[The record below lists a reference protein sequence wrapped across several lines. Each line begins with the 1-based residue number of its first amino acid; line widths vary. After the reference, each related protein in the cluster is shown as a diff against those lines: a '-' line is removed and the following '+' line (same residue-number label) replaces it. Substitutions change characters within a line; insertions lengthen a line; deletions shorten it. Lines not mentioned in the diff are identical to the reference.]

1 MAAGSIGEDRRG
13 GTLHRQARAGSR
25 GSGFGTVA
33 TEFIGG
39 DSASQRRGCR
49 SGGEDAD
56 EAGGGAI
63 AGHSRDICVN
73 HAGSFRQWRLAN
85 LPASPCKAQA
95 FSCGRFLGSR
105 PRRPP
110 FNVGGVRSTTCR
122 ATALIGA
129 NSTNNRGQCRDES
142 GWRIA
147 GWLRYSRARDWREE
161 QLRARGEGVVLA
173 SHRLFGSGGGGWRD
187 GWGRLCGSG
196 QVVDAETG
204 SAGIHPGGGSRG
216 GRIAPR
222 ARDWREIHL
231 CPRIRPAI
239 RAPHRIAHSGGSF
252 FPVIVPKIC
261 SCI

>member
-1 MAAGSIGEDRRG
+1 MAAESIGEDRRG

-56 EAGGGAI
+56 EAGGGAM

-122 ATALIGA
+122 VTALIGA

-147 GWLRYSRARDWREE
+147 GWLRYSRARDLREE
-161 QLRARGEGVVLA
+161 QPRARGEGVLLA

-204 SAGIHPGGGSRG
+204 SAGIQPG
-216 GRIAPR
+216 A
-222 ARDWREIHL
+222 
-231 CPRIRPAI
+231 
-239 RAPHRIAHSGGSF
+239 
-252 FPVIVPKIC
+252 
-261 SCI
+261 